1 MLATTLSPL
10 SWAPCSVVS
19 LPLITV
25 RLRSASTTVSTCVV
39 PLPLPLPLAV
49 LADTYQPVCAPM
61 LKPISPLPL
70 LFFDDCVW
78 SSASLRRVMLSRAA
92 SATLS
97 PFTWLPMMLRSPAV
111 ATMLTSPWLRMV
123 LPTADWSWLVWLALE
138 LEAPMPMPLA
148 VLADTYQP
156 VCAPMLKPISPLPLL
171 FFDDCVWSSASLRRV
186 MLSRAASA
194 TLSPFTWLPMM
205 LRSPAVATMLTSP
218 WLRMVLPTA
227 DWSWLVW
234 LALEL
239 EAPMPM
245 RRLTPSVAPEAP
257 CCMAPPTP
265 AAALAACTAYSAFR
279 RSSCALPAALAA
291 P

>member
-19 LPLITV
+19 LPLMTV

-78 SSASLRRVMLSRAA
+78 SSVSLRRVMLSRAA

-97 PFTWLPMMLRSPAV
+97 PFTR
-111 ATMLTSPWLRMV
+111 
-123 LPTADWSWLVWLALE
+123 
-138 LEAPMPMPLA
+138 
-148 VLADTYQP
+148 
-156 VCAPMLKPISPLPLL
+156 
-171 FFDDCVWSSASLRRV
+171 
-186 MLSRAASA
+186 
-194 TLSPFTWLPMM
+194 LPMM